1 MIAAFLD
8 LRARDLVDPFPKV
21 VTNAPDVF
29 PVGTTTVTFTATD
42 HAGNHSS
49 VTGQVQIVPP
59 SQGAPTAPT
68 SLDRTPPG
76 NVTGLS
82 VNVSGRSALLRWR
95 LPTDADFDHLEIDRT
110 KAGAKTGAAVYKG
123 TGTTFT
129 DHHLATGVQY
139 RYLIVTYDHT
149 GNHSAGVVALAK
161 PSVQRLYAPGV
172 GAKVAAPVILRWRPT
187 PKATFFNVQLY
198 RNGKK
203 VFSSFP
209 TRTKL
214 VLPKTWKLAGHTISL
229 QRGRYD
235 WYVWPA
241 FGTRAKPRFAP
252 LEGFN
257 SFVVT
262 KV

>member
-8 LRARDLVDPFPKV
+8 LRAHDLVDPFPKV

-95 LPTDADFDHLEIDRT
+95 LPGDADFDHLEIDRT
-110 KAGAKTGAAVYKG
+110 KAGAKTGTAIYKG

-129 DHHLATGVQY
+129 DHRLTTGVQY

-161 PSVQRLYAPGV
+161 ASVQRLYAPGV
-172 GAKVAAPVILRWRPT
+172 GAKVSAPVILRWRPT

-214 VLPKTWKLAGHTISL
+214 VLPTAWKLGGHTIRL

>member
-1 MIAAFLD
+1 M
-8 LRARDLVDPFPKV
+8 
-21 VTNAPDVF
+21 
-29 PVGTTTVTFTATD
+29 TFTAID
-42 HAGNHSS
+42 AAGNRLERDRA
-49 VTGQVQIVPP
+49 GEDRPAK
-59 SQGAPTAPT
+59 QGAPTAPT

-95 LPTDADFDHLEIDRT
+95 LPADADFDHLEIDRT

-129 DHHLATGVQY
+129 DHRLTTGVQY

-149 GNHSAGVVALAK
+149 GNHSAGVGRPSEGQRATAVRAGSRREGRRTGDPSLATDTKGDLLQRAAL
-161 PSVQRLYAPGV
+161 PQRQEGLQLVPDPHEARAPESME
-172 GAKVAAPVILRWRPT
+172 ARR
-187 PKATFFNVQLY
+187 
-198 RNGKK
+198 
-203 VFSSFP
+203 S
-209 TRTKL
+209 
-214 VLPKTWKLAGHTISL
+214 HDSL